1 MGGCGGALPF
11 RAADAWASQLPGVR
25 PRAWAPDGA
34 VVRDWA
40 SGLEG
45 AFDTFWL
52 SDGLERDWRG
62 DVLADFLAD
71 YGITPYRLAKDTG
84 MPPTRPGAIIND
96 GRAITADTALRL
108 GKYFGNTPEFWT
120 NLQAMHDIRELLLE
134 KRAEFEQIRTIAET
148 KAS

>member
-1 MGGCGGALPF
+1 MRSTWNFATTIRKNEHNAHKDKDDEDEAPMINRNELHLQDFSDVCDGETLPPV
-11 RAADAWASQLPGVR
+11 SPG
-25 PRAWAPDGA
+25 
-34 VVRDWA
+34 
-40 SGLEG
+40 E
-45 AFDTFWL
+45 
-52 SDGLERDWRG
+52 
-62 DVLADFLAD
+62 VLADFLAD

-148 KAS
+148 KAR